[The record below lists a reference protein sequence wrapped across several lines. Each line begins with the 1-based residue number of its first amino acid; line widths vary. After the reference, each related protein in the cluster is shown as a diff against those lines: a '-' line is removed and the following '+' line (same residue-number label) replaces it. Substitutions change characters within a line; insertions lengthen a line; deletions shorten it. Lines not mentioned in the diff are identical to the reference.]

1 MRKIHALCNFT
12 NLTVVLFGIA
22 ILSFAGCGDSSI
34 APVSGKVTVAGEPV
48 KGIRLVFSPVLSE
61 DGTDPGPWS
70 TGLTNSAGEY
80 TLETRYKDN
89 GAVVGQHT
97 VAFVYDDIGHID
109 TFKELRREAKQDGDQ
124 AALAAVNKDIA
135 DYEARQKTRPKSSGD
150 GYNQKFDV
158 PSGGTKEA
166 NFDLPD

>member
-1 MRKIHALCNFT
+1 MRKVYAMSNFT
-12 NLTVVLFGIA
+12 NLTIVLFGIA
-22 ILSFAGCGDSSI
+22 ILSSAGCGDSSI

-48 KGIRLVFSPVLSE
+48 EGIRLVFSPVLSE
-61 DGTDPGPWS
+61 DGKDPGPWS
-70 TGLTNSAGEY
+70 SGVTNSAGEY

-97 VAFVYDDIGHID
+97 VAFVYDDIGKIN
-109 TFKELRREAKQDGDQ
+109 TYRELRREAKQDGDK
-124 AALAAVNKDIA
+124 AAFEEAKKNIS

-150 GYNQKFDV
+150 GYKENFEV
-158 PSGGTKEA
+158 PSGGTQEA